1 MKINK
6 RQSIDLENKKKTINW
21 PWKQTKRHSIDLK
34 NNQKRHSIDLENK
47 ERQTI
52 DIENKK
58 RQSIDLENKQKD
70 KQLTLKKS
78 HNQITMILISKKLL

>member
-58 RQSIDLENKQKD
+58 RQSIDLENKK
-70 KQLTLKKS
+70 KTNNWPWKS

>member
-1 MKINK
+1 LKTNK
-6 RQSIDLENKKKTINW
+6 
-21 PWKQTKRHSIDLK
+21 
-34 NNQKRHSIDLENK
+34 KRHSIDLENK
-47 ERQTI
+47 KRQTI